1 MKNKIV
7 KSATAVLAAAMLT
20 ACGGQ
25 SASSPASAAGAQ
37 STGQSSAMQAAEEQT
52 GQTTQQ
58 TSEKTWKSTAKDIKF
73 NIDFREYPQTSSG
86 EGYVENLDGIALAIG
101 ASDSM
106 TSMVYEGVDVS
117 NFTDPTQVPEALNP
131 CFVELLGRSRW
142 NGDNTTGEMN
152 QTVTVDKVESAGEEN
167 GYALCRFEGTYS
179 FNTYTDDKV
188 HSFALVGY
196 TVLLHQSGYPVYV
209 LAADMTDEQSHT
221 GELDKIAHDCISSLR
236 ETAQGNDE

>member
-1 MKNKIV
+1 MKKRIV
-7 KSATAVLAAAMLT
+7 QSAAAVLAAAMLT

-25 SASSPASAAGAQ
+25 SASSAAPAADAQSAAP
-37 STGQSSAMQAAEEQT
+37 SSAVQAAKEQT
-52 GQTTQQ
+52 GQITQQ
-58 TSEKTWKSTAKDIKF
+58 DSEKTWKSTGKDIEF
-73 NIDFREYPQTSSG
+73 TIDFRKSPQTSSG
-86 EGYVENLDGIALAIG
+86 EGYVENLDGIALAAG
-101 ASDSM
+101 ASSYI
-106 TSMVYEGVDVS
+106 TNIVYELDAS
-117 NFTDPTQVPEALNP
+117 SFTDPTQVPEVLTP
-131 CFVELLGRSRW
+131 CFVELLGKTRW
-142 NGDNTTGEMN
+142 KGDNTGGAMN
-152 QTVTVDKVESAGEEN
+152 QTVTIDKVESTGEEN

-236 ETAQGNDE
+236 ETA

>member
-1 MKNKIV
+1 MKKRIV

-25 SASSPASAAGAQ
+25 SASSAAPTAGAQ
-37 STGQSSAMQAAEEQT
+37 SEAQSSAVQAAEEQT

-58 TSEKTWKSTAKDIKF
+58 TSEKTWKSTGKDIEF

-86 EGYVENLDGIALAIG
+86 EGYVENLDGIALAAG
-101 ASDSM
+101 ASSYI
-106 TSMVYEGVDVS
+106 TNIVYELDAS
-117 NFTDPTQVPEALNP
+117 SFTDPTQVPEVLTP
-131 CFVELLGRSRW
+131 CFVEILGNARW
-142 NGDNTTGEMN
+142 KGDNTGGAMN

-236 ETAQGNDE
+236 ETA

>member
-1 MKNKIV
+1 MKKQV
-7 KSATAVLAAAMLT
+7 VQSAAAVLAAAALT

-25 SASSPASAAGAQ
+25 NASSTPSAAGAQ
-37 STGQSSAMQAAEEQT
+37 SAAPSSTVQAAEEQT

-58 TSEKTWKSTAKDIKF
+58 TSEKTWKSTGKDIEF

-86 EGYVENLDGIALAIG
+86 EGYVENLDGIALAAG
-101 ASDSM
+101 ASSYI
-106 TSMVYEGVDVS
+106 TNIVYELDAS
-117 NFTDPTQVPEALNP
+117 SFTDPTQVPESLNP
-131 CFVELLGRSRW
+131 CFVEILGNARW
-142 NGDNTTGEMN
+142 KGDNTGGAMN
-152 QTVTVDKVESAGEEN
+152 QTVTIDKVESAGEEN

-196 TVLLHQSGYPVYV
+196 TVLLQQSGYPVYV

-236 ETAQGNDE
+236 ETA

>member
-1 MKNKIV
+1 MYE
-7 KSATAVLAAAMLT
+7 LD
-20 ACGGQ
+20 
-25 SASSPASAAGAQ
+25 ASS
-37 STGQSSAMQAAEEQT
+37 
-52 GQTTQQ
+52 
-58 TSEKTWKSTAKDIKF
+58 
-73 NIDFREYPQTSSG
+73 
-86 EGYVENLDGIALAIG
+86 
-101 ASDSM
+101 
-106 TSMVYEGVDVS
+106 
-117 NFTDPTQVPEALNP
+117 FTDPTQVPEVLTP
-131 CFVELLGRSRW
+131 CFVEILGNARW
-142 NGDNTTGEMN
+142 KGDNTGGAMN

-236 ETAQGNDE
+236 ETA

>member
-1 MKNKIV
+1 MKKQIV
-7 KSATAVLAAAMLT
+7 QSAAAVLAAAMLT

-25 SASSPASAAGAQ
+25 SASSAAPTAGAQ
-37 STGQSSAMQAAEEQT
+37 SAAPSSTVQAAEEQT
-52 GQTTQQ
+52 SQTTQQ
-58 TSEKTWKSTAKDIKF
+58 TSEKTWKSTGKDIEF
-73 NIDFREYPQTSSG
+73 NIDFRKSPQTSSG
-86 EGYVENLDGIALAIG
+86 EGYVENLDGIALAAG
-101 ASDSM
+101 ASGTT

-117 NFTDPTQVPEALNP
+117 NFTDPTQVPESLNP

-179 FNTYTDDKV
+179 LNTHKDDKT
-188 HSFALVGY
+188 HYFKIVGY
-196 TVLLHQSGYPVYV
+196 TVLLQQSGYPVYV

-236 ETAQGNDE
+236 ETA

>member
-58 TSEKTWKSTAKDIKF
+58 TSEKTWKSTGKDIEF

-86 EGYVENLDGIALAIG
+86 EGYVENLDGIALAAG
-101 ASDSM
+101 ASSYI
-106 TSMVYEGVDVS
+106 TNIVYELDAS
-117 NFTDPTQVPEALNP
+117 SFTDPTQVPEVLTP
-131 CFVELLGRSRW
+131 CFVEILGNARW
-142 NGDNTTGEMN
+142 KGDNTGGAMN

-236 ETAQGNDE
+236 ETA

>member
-1 MKNKIV
+1 MKKRIV
-7 KSATAVLAAAMLT
+7 QSAAAVLAAAMLT

-25 SASSPASAAGAQ
+25 SASSAAPTAGAQ
-37 STGQSSAMQAAEEQT
+37 STGQSSAVQAAEEQT
-52 GQTTQQ
+52 SQTTQQ
-58 TSEKTWKSTAKDIKF
+58 DSEKTWKSTGKDIEF

-86 EGYVENLDGIALAIG
+86 EGYVENLDGIALAAG
-101 ASDSM
+101 ASSYI
-106 TSMVYEGVDVS
+106 TNIVYELDAS
-117 NFTDPTQVPEALNP
+117 SFTDPTQVPEVLTP
-131 CFVELLGRSRW
+131 CFVEILGNARW
-142 NGDNTTGEMN
+142 KGDNTGGAMN

-196 TVLLHQSGYPVYV
+196 TVLLQQSGYPVYV

-236 ETAQGNDE
+236 ETA

>member
-1 MKNKIV
+1 MKKRIV

-25 SASSPASAAGAQ
+25 SASSAAPTAGAQ
-37 STGQSSAMQAAEEQT
+37 SEAQSSAMQAAEEQT

-58 TSEKTWKSTAKDIKF
+58 TSEKTWKSTGKDIEF

-86 EGYVENLDGIALAIG
+86 EGYVENLDGIALAAG
-101 ASDSM
+101 ASSYI
-106 TSMVYEGVDVS
+106 TNIVYELDAS
-117 NFTDPTQVPEALNP
+117 SFTDPTQVPEVLTP
-131 CFVELLGRSRW
+131 CFVEILGNARW
-142 NGDNTTGEMN
+142 KGDNTGGAMN

-236 ETAQGNDE
+236 ETA

>member
-1 MKNKIV
+1 MKKRIV

-25 SASSPASAAGAQ
+25 SASSAAPTAGAQ
-37 STGQSSAMQAAEEQT
+37 SEAQSSAVQAAEEQT
-52 GQTTQQ
+52 SQTTQQ
-58 TSEKTWKSTAKDIKF
+58 TSEKTWKSTGKDIEF

-86 EGYVENLDGIALAIG
+86 EGYVENLDGIALAAG
-101 ASDSM
+101 ASSYI
-106 TSMVYEGVDVS
+106 TNIVYELDAS
-117 NFTDPTQVPEALNP
+117 SFTDPTQVPEVLTP
-131 CFVELLGRSRW
+131 CFVEILGNARW
-142 NGDNTTGEMN
+142 KGDNTGGAMN

-196 TVLLHQSGYPVYV
+196 TVLLQQSGYPVYV

-236 ETAQGNDE
+236 ETA

>member
-1 MKNKIV
+1 MKKRIV

-58 TSEKTWKSTAKDIKF
+58 TSEKTWKSTGKDIEF

-86 EGYVENLDGIALAIG
+86 EGYVENLDGIALAAG
-101 ASDSM
+101 ASSYI
-106 TSMVYEGVDVS
+106 TNIVYELDAS
-117 NFTDPTQVPEALNP
+117 SFTDPTQVPEVLTP
-131 CFVELLGRSRW
+131 CFVEILGNARW
-142 NGDNTTGEMN
+142 KGDNTGGAMN

-236 ETAQGNDE
+236 ETA

>member
-1 MKNKIV
+1 MKKRIV
-7 KSATAVLAAAMLT
+7 KSATAVLAAAALT

-25 SASSPASAAGAQ
+25 SASSAAPTAGAQ
-37 STGQSSAMQAAEEQT
+37 STGQSSAVQAAEEQT

-58 TSEKTWKSTAKDIKF
+58 TSEKTWKSTGKDIEF

-86 EGYVENLDGIALAIG
+86 EGYVENLDGIALAAG
-101 ASDSM
+101 ASSYI
-106 TSMVYEGVDVS
+106 TNIVYELDAS
-117 NFTDPTQVPEALNP
+117 SFTDPTQVPEVLTP
-131 CFVELLGRSRW
+131 CFVEILGNARW
-142 NGDNTTGEMN
+142 KGDNTGGAMN

-236 ETAQGNDE
+236 ETA

>member
-1 MKNKIV
+1 MKKQV
-7 KSATAVLAAAMLT
+7 VQSAAAVLAAAVLT

-25 SASSPASAAGAQ
+25 SASSAAPTAGAQ
-37 STGQSSAMQAAEEQT
+37 SMGQSSAVQAAEEQT
-52 GQTTQQ
+52 SQTTQQ
-58 TSEKTWKSTAKDIKF
+58 NSEKTWKSTGKDIEF

-86 EGYVENLDGIALAIG
+86 EGYVENLDGIALAAG
-101 ASDSM
+101 ASGTT

-117 NFTDPTQVPEALNP
+117 NFTDPTQVPEALTQ
-131 CFVELLGRSRW
+131 CFVELLGKTRW
-142 NGDNTTGEMN
+142 NGDNTGGEMN
-152 QTVTVDKVESAGEEN
+152 QTVTIDKVESTGEEN

-179 FNTYTDDKV
+179 LDTHKDDKT
-188 HSFALVGY
+188 HYFKIVGY

-236 ETAQGNDE
+236 ETA

>member
-1 MKNKIV
+1 MKKRIV
-7 KSATAVLAAAMLT
+7 QSAAAVLAAAMLT

-25 SASSPASAAGAQ
+25 SASSAAPTAGAQ
-37 STGQSSAMQAAEEQT
+37 SAGQSSTVQAAEEQT
-52 GQTTQQ
+52 SQITQQ
-58 TSEKTWKSTAKDIKF
+58 NSEKTWKSTGKDIEF

-86 EGYVENLDGIALAIG
+86 EGYVENLDGIALAAG
-101 ASDSM
+101 ASGTT

-117 NFTDPTQVPEALNP
+117 NFTDPTQVPEVLTP
-131 CFVELLGRSRW
+131 CFVEILGNARW
-142 NGDNTTGEMN
+142 KGDNTGGAMN

-196 TVLLHQSGYPVYV
+196 TVLLQQSGYPVYV

-236 ETAQGNDE
+236 ETA

>member
-1 MKNKIV
+1 MKKQV
-7 KSATAVLAAAMLT
+7 VQSAAAVLAAAVLT

-25 SASSPASAAGAQ
+25 SASSAAPTAGAQ
-37 STGQSSAMQAAEEQT
+37 STGQSSTVQAAEEQT
-52 GQTTQQ
+52 SQTTQQ
-58 TSEKTWKSTAKDIKF
+58 NSEKTWKSTGKDIEF

-86 EGYVENLDGIALAIG
+86 EGYVENLDGIALAAG
-101 ASDSM
+101 ASGTT

-117 NFTDPTQVPEALNP
+117 NFTDPTQVPEALTP
-131 CFVELLGRSRW
+131 CFVELLGKTRW

-179 FNTYTDDKV
+179 LDTHKDDKT
-188 HSFALVGY
+188 HYFKIVGY
-196 TVLLHQSGYPVYV
+196 TVLLQQSGYPVYV

-236 ETAQGNDE
+236 ETA

>member
-1 MKNKIV
+1 MKKRIV

-37 STGQSSAMQAAEEQT
+37 STGQSSAVQAAEEQT

-58 TSEKTWKSTAKDIKF
+58 TSEKTWKSTGKDIEF

-86 EGYVENLDGIALAIG
+86 EGYVENLDGIALAAG
-101 ASDSM
+101 ASSYI
-106 TSMVYEGVDVS
+106 TNIVYELDAS
-117 NFTDPTQVPEALNP
+117 SFTDPTQVPEVLTP
-131 CFVELLGRSRW
+131 CFVEILGNARW
-142 NGDNTTGEMN
+142 KGDNTGGAMN

-236 ETAQGNDE
+236 ETA

>member
-1 MKNKIV
+1 MKKRIV

-25 SASSPASAAGAQ
+25 SASSAAPTAGAQ
-37 STGQSSAMQAAEEQT
+37 SEAQSSAVQAAEEQT

-58 TSEKTWKSTAKDIKF
+58 TSEKTWKSTGKDIEF

-86 EGYVENLDGIALAIG
+86 EGYVENLDGIALAAG
-101 ASDSM
+101 ASSYI
-106 TSMVYEGVDVS
+106 TNIAYELDAS
-117 NFTDPTQVPEALNP
+117 SFTDPTQVPEALTP
-131 CFVELLGRSRW
+131 CFLELLGQAKWRNNWTS
-142 NGDNTTGEMN
+142 GEMN
-152 QTVTVDKVESAGEEN
+152 KTVTIDKVESTGEEN

-179 FNTYTDDKV
+179 LDTHKDDKT
-188 HSFALVGY
+188 HYFKIVGY
-196 TVLLHQSGYPVYV
+196 TVLLQQSGYPVYV

-236 ETAQGNDE
+236 ETA

>member
-25 SASSPASAAGAQ
+25 SASSAAPTAGAQ
-37 STGQSSAMQAAEEQT
+37 SEAQSSAVQAAEEQT

-58 TSEKTWKSTAKDIKF
+58 TSEKTWKSTGKDIEF

-86 EGYVENLDGIALAIG
+86 EGYVENLDGIALAAG
-101 ASDSM
+101 ASSYI
-106 TSMVYEGVDVS
+106 TNIVYELDAS
-117 NFTDPTQVPEALNP
+117 SFTDPTQVPEVLTP
-131 CFVELLGRSRW
+131 CFVEILGNARW
-142 NGDNTTGEMN
+142 KGDNTGGAMN

-236 ETAQGNDE
+236 ETA

>member
-1 MKNKIV
+1 MKKQV
-7 KSATAVLAAAMLT
+7 VQSAAAVLAAAMLT
-20 ACGGQ
+20 ACGRQG
-25 SASSPASAAGAQ
+25 ASSTPSTAGAQ
-37 STGQSSAMQAAEEQT
+37 SAVPSSTEQAAEEQT

-58 TSEKTWKSTAKDIKF
+58 DSEKTWKSTAKDIEF

-117 NFTDPTQVPEALNP
+117 NFTDPTQVPEVLTP
-131 CFVELLGRSRW
+131 CFVEILGNARW
-142 NGDNTTGEMN
+142 KGDNTGGAMN
-152 QTVTVDKVESAGEEN
+152 QTVTIDKVESAGEEN

-179 FNTYTDDKV
+179 FNTYTDDRV

-196 TVLLHQSGYPVYV
+196 TVLLQQSGYPVYV

-221 GELDKIAHDCISSLR
+221 SELDKIAHDCISSLR
-236 ETAQGNDE
+236 ETA

>member
-1 MKNKIV
+1 MKKRIV

-25 SASSPASAAGAQ
+25 SASSAAPTAGAQ
-37 STGQSSAMQAAEEQT
+37 STGQSSAVQAAEEQT

-58 TSEKTWKSTAKDIKF
+58 TSEKTWKSTGKDIEF

-86 EGYVENLDGIALAIG
+86 EGYVENLDGIALAAG
-101 ASDSM
+101 ASSYI
-106 TSMVYEGVDVS
+106 TNIVYELDAS
-117 NFTDPTQVPEALNP
+117 SFTDPTQVPEVLTP
-131 CFVELLGRSRW
+131 CFVEILGNARW
-142 NGDNTTGEMN
+142 KGDNTGGAMN

-236 ETAQGNDE
+236 ETA

>member
-1 MKNKIV
+1 MKKRIV

-25 SASSPASAAGAQ
+25 SASSAAPTAGAQ
-37 STGQSSAMQAAEEQT
+37 SEAQSSAVQAAEEQT
-52 GQTTQQ
+52 GQTTQR
-58 TSEKTWKSTAKDIKF
+58 TSEKTWKSTGKDIEF

-86 EGYVENLDGIALAIG
+86 EGYVENLDGIALAAG
-101 ASDSM
+101 ASSYI
-106 TSMVYEGVDVS
+106 TNIVYELDAS
-117 NFTDPTQVPEALNP
+117 SFTDPTQVPEVLTP
-131 CFVELLGRSRW
+131 CFVEILGNARW
-142 NGDNTTGEMN
+142 KGDNTGGAMN

-236 ETAQGNDE
+236 ETA

>member
-1 MKNKIV
+1 MKKRIV

-25 SASSPASAAGAQ
+25 SASSAAPTAGAQ
-37 STGQSSAMQAAEEQT
+37 STGQSSAVQAAEEQT

-58 TSEKTWKSTAKDIKF
+58 TSEKTWKSTGKDIEF

-86 EGYVENLDGIALAIG
+86 EGYVENLDGIALAAG
-101 ASDSM
+101 ASSYI
-106 TSMVYEGVDVS
+106 TNIVYELDAS
-117 NFTDPTQVPEALNP
+117 SFTDPTQVPEVLTP
-131 CFVELLGRSRW
+131 CFVEILGNARW
-142 NGDNTTGEMN
+142 KGDNTGGAMN

>member
-1 MKNKIV
+1 MKKRIV

-25 SASSPASAAGAQ
+25 SASSAAPTAGAQ
-37 STGQSSAMQAAEEQT
+37 STGQSSTEQAAEDQANK
-52 GQTTQQ
+52 TTLQD
-58 TSEKTWKSTAKDIKF
+58 SEKTWKSTGRVIEF

-86 EGYVENLDGIALAIG
+86 EGYVENLDGTALAVG
-101 ASDSM
+101 ASGTM

-117 NFTDPTQVPEALNP
+117 NFTDPTQVPEALIP
-131 CFVELLGRSRW
+131 CFVELLGKTRW
-142 NGDNTTGEMN
+142 NGDNTGGEMN

-179 FNTYTDDKV
+179 LNTHKDDKT
-188 HSFALVGY
+188 HYFKIVGY

-221 GELDKIAHDCISSLR
+221 GELDKIAHDCISTLR
-236 ETAQGNDE
+236 ETA

>member
-1 MKNKIV
+1 MKKRIV
-7 KSATAVLAAAMLT
+7 QSATAVLAAAMLT

-25 SASSPASAAGAQ
+25 SASSAAPTAGAQ
-37 STGQSSAMQAAEEQT
+37 STGQSSAVQAAEEQT

-58 TSEKTWKSTAKDIKF
+58 DSEKTWKSTGKDIEF

-86 EGYVENLDGIALAIG
+86 EGYVENLDGIALAAG
-101 ASDSM
+101 ASSYI
-106 TSMVYEGVDVS
+106 TNIVYELDVS
-117 NFTDPTQVPEALNP
+117 NFTDPTQVPEVLTP
-131 CFVELLGRSRW
+131 CFVEILGNARW
-142 NGDNTTGEMN
+142 KGDNTGGAMN
-152 QTVTVDKVESAGEEN
+152 QTVTIDKVESAGEEN

-196 TVLLHQSGYPVYV
+196 TVLLQQSGYPVYV

-236 ETAQGNDE
+236 ETA

>member
-1 MKNKIV
+1 MKKRIV
-7 KSATAVLAAAMLT
+7 KSATAVLAAAALT

-25 SASSPASAAGAQ
+25 SASSAAPTAGAQ
-37 STGQSSAMQAAEEQT
+37 SEAQSSAVQAAEEQT

-58 TSEKTWKSTAKDIKF
+58 TSEKTWKSTGKDIEF

-86 EGYVENLDGIALAIG
+86 EGYVENLDGIALAAG
-101 ASDSM
+101 ASSYI
-106 TSMVYEGVDVS
+106 TNIVYELDAS
-117 NFTDPTQVPEALNP
+117 SFTDPTQVPEVLTP
-131 CFVELLGRSRW
+131 CFVEILGNARW
-142 NGDNTTGEMN
+142 KGDNTGGAMN

-236 ETAQGNDE
+236 ETA

>member
-1 MKNKIV
+1 MKKRIV

-25 SASSPASAAGAQ
+25 SASSAAPTAGAQ
-37 STGQSSAMQAAEEQT
+37 SEGQSSAVQAAEEQT

-58 TSEKTWKSTAKDIKF
+58 TSEKTWKSTGKDIEF

-86 EGYVENLDGIALAIG
+86 EGYVENLDGIALAAG
-101 ASDSM
+101 ASSYI
-106 TSMVYEGVDVS
+106 TNIVYELDAS
-117 NFTDPTQVPEALNP
+117 SFTDPTQVPEVLTP
-131 CFVELLGRSRW
+131 CFVEILGNARW
-142 NGDNTTGEMN
+142 KGDNTGGAMN

-236 ETAQGNDE
+236 ETA

>member
-1 MKNKIV
+1 MKKRIV
-7 KSATAVLAAAMLT
+7 KSAAAVLAAAMLT

-25 SASSPASAAGAQ
+25 SASSAAPTAGAQ
-37 STGQSSAMQAAEEQT
+37 SAAPSSTVQAAEEQT
-52 GQTTQQ
+52 SQITQQ
-58 TSEKTWKSTAKDIKF
+58 TSEKTWKSTGKDIEF

-86 EGYVENLDGIALAIG
+86 EGYVENLDGIALAAG
-101 ASDSM
+101 ASGTT

-117 NFTDPTQVPEALNP
+117 NFTDPTQVPETLTP
-131 CFVELLGRSRW
+131 CFVELLGKTRW
-142 NGDNTTGEMN
+142 NGDNTGGEMN

-179 FNTYTDDKV
+179 LDTHKDDKT
-188 HSFALVGY
+188 HYFKIVGY

-221 GELDKIAHDCISSLR
+221 GELDKIAYDCISSLR
-236 ETAQGNDE
+236 ETA

>member
-1 MKNKIV
+1 MKKRIV

-20 ACGGQ
+20 VCGGQ
-25 SASSPASAAGAQ
+25 SASSAAPTAGAQ
-37 STGQSSAMQAAEEQT
+37 SEAQSSAVQAAEEQT

-58 TSEKTWKSTAKDIKF
+58 TSEKTWKSTGKDIEF

-86 EGYVENLDGIALAIG
+86 EGYVENLDGIALAAG
-101 ASDSM
+101 ASSYI
-106 TSMVYEGVDVS
+106 TNIVYELDAS
-117 NFTDPTQVPEALNP
+117 SFTDPTQVPEVLTP
-131 CFVELLGRSRW
+131 CFVEILGNARW
-142 NGDNTTGEMN
+142 KGDNTGGAMN

-236 ETAQGNDE
+236 ETA